1 MIITEKQII
10 ETLAMKVMGWQPGI
24 DFELR
29 LGLILRNWGTEEW
42 NPLQNIADAWML
54 VEKFKEQDRF
64 VEISVNDEGY
74 FVMVDSDDQ
83 WFEGETIAKAI
94 SKS

>member
-1 MIITEKQII
+1 
-10 ETLAMKVMGWQPGI
+10 
-24 DFELR
+24 
-29 LGLILRNWGTEEW
+29 
-42 NPLQNIADAWML
+42 ML

-64 VEISVNDEGY
+64 VEISVNDEVY

-94 SKS
+94 SNAILTNR